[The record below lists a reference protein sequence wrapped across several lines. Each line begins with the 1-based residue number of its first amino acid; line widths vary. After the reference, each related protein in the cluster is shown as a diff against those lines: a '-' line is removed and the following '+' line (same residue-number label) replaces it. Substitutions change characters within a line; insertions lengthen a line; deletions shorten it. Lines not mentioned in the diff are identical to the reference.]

1 VRWDGKAV
9 RIVVCDDDRLLLESL
24 SRALELKGFTVQAAT
39 STPDEAVAAVRRLR
53 PDVLLIDLGF
63 PDGHG
68 LDAAREVRAR
78 YPETRVVILTASQEP
93 ASLLEADKLGLAGY
107 VGKDQRLDGIVEAL
121 RRAAQ
126 GQGRVDRALLR
137 RVGGTGARTAGRLS
151 VLDKLTAQERVV
163 LDCLG
168 DGLSTSEI
176 VARLGISHTTV
187 RSHIQ
192 AILAKLGVH
201 SRLQAV
207 AMLRDEDGSRAVGQ

>member
-1 VRWDGKAV
+1 M

-24 SRALELKGFTVQAAT
+24 VRALKLKGFTIEAAA
-39 STPDEAVAAVRRLR
+39 STPQDAVAAVQRFR
-53 PDVLLIDLGF
+53 PDVLLIDLTF
-63 PDGHG
+63 PDAHG
-68 LDAAREVRAR
+68 LDAARQVKDT
-78 YPETRVVILTASQEP
+78 YPETHVVILTASEDP

-107 VGKDQRLDGIVEAL
+107 VGKDQRLDGIVDAL
-121 RRAAQ
+121 RRAAE
-126 GQGRVDRALLR
+126 GEGRVDKALLR
-137 RVGGTGARTAGRLS
+137 RIGDTRDHAAGEQS

-163 LDCLG
+163 LGCLG

-176 VARLGISHTTV
+176 VTRLGISHTTV

-207 AMLRDEDGSRAVGQ
+207 AVLRDGDGTQRAVGQ

>member
-1 VRWDGKAV
+1 M

-24 SRALELKGFTVQAAT
+24 SRALEHRGFTVLAAT
-39 STPDEAVAAVRRLR
+39 TTPREAVAAVRRYR

-63 PDGHG
+63 PDGDG
-68 LDAAREVRAR
+68 LDAARDVRR
-78 YPETRVVILTASQEP
+78 DHPETHVVILTASEDP

-107 VGKDQRLDGIVEAL
+107 VGKDQRLDGIVEVL
-121 RRAAQ
+121 QRAAQ
-126 GQGRVDRALLR
+126 GKGRVDKALLR
-137 RVGGTGARTAGRLS
+137 RLGGSSDPVSAEVS
-151 VLDKLTAQERVV
+151 VLERLTAQERVV
-163 LDCLG
+163 LGCLG
-168 DGLSTSEI
+168 DGLSTPEI

-207 AMLRDEDGSRAVGQ
+207 AVLRDGDGGPRAVGQ

>member
-1 VRWDGKAV
+1 V

-24 SRALELKGFTVQAAT
+24 SRALELKGFTVEAAT
-39 STPDEAVAAVRRLR
+39 SAPHEAVAAVQRFR

-63 PDGHG
+63 PDGDG
-68 LDAAREVRAR
+68 LDAAREVRR
-78 YPETRVVILTASQEP
+78 NYPETRVVILTASEDP

-107 VGKDQRLDGIVEAL
+107 VGKDQRLEGIVDAL
-121 RRAAQ
+121 GRAAR
-126 GQGRVDRALLR
+126 GEGRVDKTLLR
-137 RVGGTGARTAGRLS
+137 RLGDAGARPAGQMS
-151 VLDKLTAQERVV
+151 VLDKLTAQEHVV
-163 LDCLG
+163 LGCLA
-168 DGLSTSEI
+168 DGLSTSDI

-207 AMLRDEDGSRAVGQ
+207 AVLRDGDGSRRAVGR

>member
-1 VRWDGKAV
+1 M
-9 RIVVCDDDRLLLESL
+9 CDDDRLLVESL
-24 SRALELKGFTVQAAT
+24 AHALKLKGFTVEAVT
-39 STPDEAVAAVRRLR
+39 STPPEAVAAVRRLR

-63 PDGHG
+63 PEGSG
-68 LDAAREVRAR
+68 LDAAREVRR
-78 YPETRVVILTASQEP
+78 TYPETRVVILTASEDP
-93 ASLLEADKLGLAGY
+93 GSLLEADKLGLAGY

-121 RRAAQ
+121 RRAAE
-126 GQGRVDRALLR
+126 GVGRVDKAQLR
-137 RVGGTGARTAGRLS
+137 RLEGTRDRAAGQLS
-151 VLDKLTAQERVV
+151 VLDKLTAQEQVV
-163 LDCLG
+163 LGCLG

-207 AMLRDEDGSRAVGQ
+207 AVLKDGDSRARAVGQ

>member
-1 VRWDGKAV
+1 M
-9 RIVVCDDDRLLLESL
+9 RIVVCDDDRLLLEAL
-24 SRALELKGFTVQAAT
+24 AHALELRGFTIEAT
-39 STPDEAVAAVRRLR
+39 ASAPPEAVAAVAEFR

-63 PDGHG
+63 PDGDG
-68 LDAAREVRAR
+68 LDAAREVRR
-78 YPETRVVILTASQEP
+78 HHPSTRVVILTASEDP
-93 ASLLEADKLGLAGY
+93 GSLIEADKLGLAGY
-107 VGKDQRLDGIVEAL
+107 IGKDQRLDGIVEAL
-121 RRAAQ
+121 HRAAQ
-126 GQGRVDRALLR
+126 GAGRVDRALLR
-137 RVGGTGARTAGRLS
+137 RLDGARTRASAQPS

-163 LDCLG
+163 LGCLG

-207 AMLRDEDGSRAVGQ
+207 AVLRDGDVRRPAVGQ

>member
-1 VRWDGKAV
+1 M
-9 RIVVCDDDRLLLESL
+9 RIVVCDDDQLLLESL
-24 SRALELKGFTVQAAT
+24 SRALELRGFIVEAAA
-39 STPDEAVAAVRRLR
+39 STPQGAVAAVEHFG

-63 PDGHG
+63 PDGDEG
-68 LDAAREVRAR
+68 LAAAREVRR
-78 YPETRVVILTASQEP
+78 LHPETQVVILTASEDP
-93 ASLLEADKLGLAGY
+93 DCVLEADKLGLAGY
-107 VGKDQRLDGIVEAL
+107 VSKDQRLDGIVDAL

-126 GQGRVDRALLR
+126 GEGRVDRALVHR
-137 RVGGTGARTAGRLS
+137 FGDQTGRVAGQTS
-151 VLDKLTAQERVV
+151 ILDKLTAQEQVV
-163 LDCLG
+163 LSCLG

-207 AMLRDEDGSRAVGQ
+207 AVLRDRDGGPRAVGQ

>member
-1 VRWDGKAV
+1 M

-24 SRALELKGFTVQAAT
+24 AHALELKGFTVEAAT
-39 STPDEAVAAVRRLR
+39 SSPHEAVAAVAQLR

-63 PDGHG
+63 PDGDG
-68 LDAAREVRAR
+68 LDAAREVRR
-78 YPETRVVILTASQEP
+78 HHPGTRVVILTASEDP
-93 ASLLEADKLGLAGY
+93 GSLLEADRLGLAGY
-107 VGKDQRLDGIVEAL
+107 IGKDQRLDGIVEAL
-121 RRAAQ
+121 HRAAQ
-126 GQGRVDRALLR
+126 GEGRVDRALLR
-137 RVGGTGARTAGRLS
+137 RLDGARTRSVAQAS
-151 VLDKLTAQERVV
+151 VLDKLTSQERVV
-163 LDCLG
+163 LGCLG

-207 AMLRDEDGSRAVGQ
+207 AVLRDGDVGRRAVGQ

>member
-1 VRWDGKAV
+1 V

-24 SRALELKGFTVQAAT
+24 ARALELNGFMVEAAT
-39 STPDEAVAAVRRLR
+39 STPQEAVAAVRRLR

-63 PDGHG
+63 PEGDG
-68 LDAAREVRAR
+68 LDAARQVRR
-78 YPETRVVILTASQEP
+78 DHPETYVVILTASEEP

-107 VGKDQRLDGIVEAL
+107 VGKDQRLDAIVDAL

-126 GQGRVDRALLR
+126 GEGRVDKTLLR
-137 RVGGTGARTAGRLS
+137 RLGGTSGDTSGRTS
-151 VLDKLTAQERVV
+151 VLDKLTAQEKVV
-163 LDCLG
+163 LGCLG

-192 AILAKLGVH
+192 AILVKLGVH

-207 AMLRDEDGSRAVGQ
+207 AVLRDGDGGRRAVGQ